1 MESSVQVKL
10 STRLKSSITELQEK
24 AVRSEGEYW
33 EGKMILMIELGGMG
47 SFCQLVG
54 ARSLVI
60 WRLREKS

>member
-1 MESSVQVKL
+1 MQVKL

-24 AVRSEGEYW
+24 VVRSEGEYC
-33 EGKMILMIELGGMG
+33 EGKMILMTEWEGMG

-60 WRLREKS
+60 CRLREKS